1 LSLRKVDS
9 GAFKDLD
16 LKQISLDGV
25 SLEMAVMRPHQ
36 RRLRYK
42 KSLRLAQNPAGETPK
57 SDPETRF
64 LPKPGF
70 LSAHAT
76 A

>member
-25 SLEMAVMRPHQ
+25 SLEMSPDEPGTAPEQ
-36 RRLRYK
+36 EEPPTG
-42 KSLRLAQNPAGETPK
+42 AEPPTGETP
-57 SDPETRF
+57 E
-64 LPKPGF
+64 
-70 LSAHAT
+70 
-76 A
+76 